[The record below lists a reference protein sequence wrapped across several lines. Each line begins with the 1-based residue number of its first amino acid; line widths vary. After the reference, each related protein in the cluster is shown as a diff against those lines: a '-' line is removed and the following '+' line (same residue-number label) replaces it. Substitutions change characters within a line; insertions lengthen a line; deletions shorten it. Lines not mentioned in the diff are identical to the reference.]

1 MSSLFPAFVFFQLHH
16 FLCLH
21 SACTRHGQSH
31 LFGNL
36 HAFLHPLPP
45 RISHI
50 FLCYMHTSWQRSYRR
65 QYAETVPIRFS
76 RNLFRSIT
84 IVIPPFIKYS
94 APAISIPACYVLCRP
109 SWISQTPRKTYQ
121 VSYRSSSALSGNTYS
136 KARNF
141 VVMRARCSIVYHSLL
156 CAGTPARER

>member
-1 MSSLFPAFVFFQLHH
+1 
-16 FLCLH
+16 
-21 SACTRHGQSH
+21 
-31 LFGNL
+31 
-36 HAFLHPLPP
+36 
-45 RISHI
+45 
-50 FLCYMHTSWQRSYRR
+50 MHTSWQRSYRR
-65 QYAETVPIRFS
+65 QYAETVAIRFS

-121 VSYRSSSALSGNTYS
+121 VSYRSSSALSRNHYS

-141 VVMRARCSIVYHSLL
+141 VVMRARCSTVYHSLL